1 MTTRYH
7 GHIIGDKSDKDQN
20 AALRV
25 EMGNPIVME
34 IKEAKSGEDV
44 TYTLSWPYSL
54 FTGSEEKLEFHRKF
68 RATNIAVALPAI
80 VGAKMCVEGGTREE
94 VIAPE
99 GLDPIKFLKMM
110 ADMGAPVKLNEVL
123 SKRRRIDDTS
133 VISG

>member
-1 MTTRYH
+1 
-7 GHIIGDKSDKDQN
+7 
-20 AALRV
+20 
-25 EMGNPIVME
+25 MGNPIVME

-99 GLDPIKFLKMM
+99 CLDPIKFLKMM
-110 ADMGAPVKLNEVL
+110 ADMCAPVKLNEVL